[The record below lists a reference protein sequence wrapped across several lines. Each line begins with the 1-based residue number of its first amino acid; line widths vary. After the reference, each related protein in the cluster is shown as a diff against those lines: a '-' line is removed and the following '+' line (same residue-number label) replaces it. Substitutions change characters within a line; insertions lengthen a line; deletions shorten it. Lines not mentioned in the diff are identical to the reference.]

1 VANGRKLAVCDP
13 PAFYPFRRLVEG
25 PLTDPRDLEAAE
37 RFIRTVVLHDE
48 LLMGSVLLR
57 YRAEDYEG
65 QRQAIRERAAL
76 SAAAGAP
83 IPPGRTAG
91 MLLMFAE
98 SSFQED
104 KYGYGLFRGNLRDQ
118 PAPTVELSP
127 SQLEVVSRYSNAE
140 EGNPFYTSHLR
151 YLQHLF
157 GVVKEGGS
165 VLCEHAFPRAAIE
178 KATQFPA
185 KLFESLDNDWRG
197 YAQRIQ
203 SGQLGLVIPPLL
215 SIVLNRCARRDAIP
229 AAVSDIRLEWANPR
243 RKIWRLVED
252 QKNARTLR
260 EVNEIDHEFA
270 EASKSFSPTSGA
282 GGSSP
287 LRMLWDIFAAAVGG
301 GVTAKLAGG
310 DAKIGALAKA
320 IPQIIGSAGDAPSLF
335 RRGAFD
341 LAGRIRNAAS
351 AVEPVPDILSRF
363 LTESE
368 KQALGFGV
376 ADMGRGTIT

>member
-1 VANGRKLAVCDP
+1 MASGRKLAVCDP

-48 LLMGSVLLR
+48 LIMGIEPLR

-65 QRQAIRERAAL
+65 QRQAIREKAAM

-83 IPPGRTAG
+83 LAPGVPAGLIIMFTETAV
-91 MLLMFAE
+91 
-98 SSFQED
+98 QED
-104 KYGYGLFRGNLRDQ
+104 KYGYDLFGGSLTGQ

-140 EGNPFYTSHLR
+140 EGNPFYTSHLH

-157 GVVKEGGS
+157 GIVKEGGS

-185 KLFESLDNDWRG
+185 KLFESLDNDWRE

-203 SGQLGLVIPPLL
+203 SGHLGLVTPPLL
-215 SIVLNRCARRDAIP
+215 SIVLNNCARRDAIP
-229 AAVSDIRLEWANPR
+229 AVVSDIRRDWARAR
-243 RKIWRLVED
+243 RKIWQLVED

-270 EASKSFSPTSGA
+270 EASKSLSPTSEA
-282 GGSSP
+282 EGSSP
-287 LRMLWDIFAAAVGG
+287 LRMLWDIFAAASGG
-301 GVTAKLAGG
+301 AVTAKLAGG
-310 DAKIGALAKA
+310 DAKIGALSKA
-320 IPQIIGSAGDAPSLF
+320 IPQIIGSAADARSLF
-335 RRGAFD
+335 HRGAFD
-341 LAGRIRNAAS
+341 LAGRIRNAVS
-351 AVEPVPDILSRF
+351 AVGPMPDTLSRF

-368 KQALGFGV
+368 KQALGY
-376 ADMGRGTIT
+376 TSLK